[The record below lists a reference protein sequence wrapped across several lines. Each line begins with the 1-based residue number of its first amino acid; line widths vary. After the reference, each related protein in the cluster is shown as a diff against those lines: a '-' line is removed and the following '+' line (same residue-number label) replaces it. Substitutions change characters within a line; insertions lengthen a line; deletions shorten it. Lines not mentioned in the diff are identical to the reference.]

1 MSFWR
6 GLVAGGILGLFA
18 GALLLSEDEDE
29 NQNRAVRLRER
40 VPRLDRAQRMVR
52 KMVKLADLMK

>member
-6 GLVAGGILGLFA
+6 GLVAGGILGILA
-18 GALLLSEDEDE
+18 GALLLSEEEDQNE
-29 NQNRAVRLRER
+29 NRTIRLRER